1 MCDIFNTFL
10 REVIYLSG
18 GSESEGAAIATFF
31 FLFFILACLVA
42 YTVFASVVIIEYSD
56 AVDTNKNREL
66 SKAISTAVLYSLGV
80 AFYFVGDNIGYVITQ
95 YGDVVNCEQQCQA
108 NFRTAGVVFLGL
120 ALICYHLLPPVFNEG
135 FEALFF
141 NGKENHK
148 HTPKAW
154 RRLIECVV
162 IIPKIDV
169 LYSAIVTMSE
179 ANNEICGP
187 ADLGISIAFTVIFN
201 LIGCTMI
208 ILYGVYAVTII
219 KKMRHDNNKL
229 INKRYRFLSIL
240 IAVTT
245 CFIFILHFLADND
258 LPLDCARKCETNS
271 NPGNGT
277 ESPNLTSMIMTC
289 SNDRDISLVRLGFT
303 IVTLVAV
310 YIILKLIPLVF
321 AEDTKIEKSIYS
333 TK

>member
-42 YTVFASVVIIEYSD
+42 YTVFASVVTIKYSD
-56 AVDTNKNREL
+56 AVDTDNKREL
-66 SKAISTAVLYSLGV
+66 SKAISTAILYTLGV

-120 ALICYHLLPPVFNEG
+120 ALICYHLLPRVFNEG

-141 NGKENHK
+141 DDKEHEHK
-148 HTPKAW
+148 PKAW

-201 LIGCTMI
+201 LIGCTVI

-219 KKMRHDNNKL
+219 KRMKHGKNKC
-229 INKRYRFLSIL
+229 YRFLSIL
-240 IAVTT
+240 IAVTM
-245 CFIFILHFLADND
+245 CFIFVLHFLADND
-258 LPLDCARKCETNS
+258 LPLDCARKCDTNS
-271 NPGNGT
+271 IPGNGT
-277 ESPNLTSMIMTC
+277 EIANLIMTC
-289 SNDRDISLVRLGFT
+289 SNDRDISGVRLAFT
-303 IVTLVAV
+303 IATLLGVT
-310 YIILKLIPLVF
+310 IILSFIFSVYR
-321 AEDTKIEKSIYS
+321 EDTKVEKRICSSIIIS
-333 TK
+333 